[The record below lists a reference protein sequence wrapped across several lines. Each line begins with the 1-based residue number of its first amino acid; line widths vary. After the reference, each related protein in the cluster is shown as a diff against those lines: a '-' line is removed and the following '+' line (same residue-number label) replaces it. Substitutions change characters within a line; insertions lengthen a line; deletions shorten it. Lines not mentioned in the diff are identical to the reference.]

1 MFRPNRISSAGLD
14 QRGEDPSDAVGG
26 RRQNEPVSDPR
37 TATPEARE
45 EHQRISEEVEDA
57 RWRYYVLDDPTLD
70 DADFDRR
77 LRRLEALEG
86 EFPELQTPDSPTQ
99 KVGGAVSTE
108 FTSVDHLRPME
119 SLDNAFTYDE
129 LEAWYARL
137 GRDGV
142 ERPALLCEL
151 KVDGL
156 AINLL
161 YEEGRLVRALTRGDG
176 RTGEDVTPN
185 VKTIDSIPHRL
196 TGTEEFPVPQLL
208 EVRGEVFLPVKAFE
222 RLNESLLEAGKQQF
236 ANPRNSAAG
245 SLRQKDPK
253 VTASRAL
260 GMVCHGL
267 GAREGFEPKAQSHAY
282 EALAAWGLPTSD
294 QVRVV
299 QSLKD
304 VEAYVENAGEHR
316 HTIVPYEIDG
326 VVVKVD
332 DVGLQRRLGSTSRAP
347 RWAIAFKYPP
357 EEVNA
362 KLLDIRV
369 NVGRTG
375 RVTPFG
381 VMEPTKVAGSTV
393 ENATLHNAHEVKR
406 KDVRPGDTVILR
418 KAGDVIPEIL
428 GPVLA
433 LRPKGLAEWV
443 MPTHCP
449 ACGTELAQQKEGDKD
464 LRCPNHRFCPAQ
476 VRERVFHVAGRGAF
490 DIEGLGYEA
499 AVALL
504 DAKAIDDEGDVF
516 DLDEAKLLSAPLFT
530 RAPKKKGEDG
540 PQHSADVSRELNANG
555 ERLLANLRSRLD
567 VPLWRVLVALSIR
580 HVGPTAARALAQEFG
595 TMNAI
600 REASEES
607 LAAAEGVGPTIAEA
621 VIEWF
626 KEPWHAEI
634 VEKWERSGVSM
645 EDARDESV
653 ARTLE
658 GLTVVVT
665 GSLVD
670 FSRDSAKEAIL
681 SRGGKASGSVSK
693 NTDYVVVGDN
703 AGSKADKA
711 EQLGVPVLDEDGFK
725 ALLEGGPSAS

>member
-1 MFRPNRISSAGLD
+1 MS
-14 QRGEDPSDAVGG
+14 VVTG
-26 RRQNEPVSDPR
+26 RMRRVSDPK

-45 EHQRISEEVEDA
+45 EHQRISEEVEEA

-77 LRRLEALEG
+77 LRRLEALEA

-99 KVGGAVSTE
+99 KVGGQVSTE
-108 FTSVDHLRPME
+108 FTAVDHLQRME
-119 SLDNAFTYDE
+119 SLDNAFTYEE
-129 LEAWYARL
+129 LEAWWGRLARE
-137 GRDGV
+137 GV
-142 ERPALLCEL
+142 EQADLLCEL

-161 YEEGRLVRALTRGDG
+161 YEDGRLVRALTRGDG

-185 VKTIDSIPHRL
+185 VKTIDSVPHRL
-196 TGTEEFPVPQLL
+196 TGTDEFPVPRLV
-208 EVRGEVFLPVKAFE
+208 EVRGEVFLPVAAFE
-222 RLNESLLEAGKQQF
+222 RLNASLVEAGKPQF

-245 SLRQKDPK
+245 SLRQKDPR

-267 GAREGFEPKAQSHAY
+267 GAREGFTPDAQSHAY
-282 EALAAWGLPTSD
+282 EALAAWGLPVSD

-299 QSLKD
+299 SSLKE
-304 VEAYVENAGEHR
+304 VEAYVEHVREHR

-332 DVGLQRRLGSTSRAP
+332 DVALQRRLGSTSRAP

-362 KLLDIRV
+362 RLLAIEV
-369 NVGRTG
+369 QVGRTG
-375 RVTPFG
+375 RVSPFG
-381 VMEPTKVAGSTV
+381 LMEPTKVAGSTV
-393 ENATLHNAHEVKR
+393 ERATLHNAHEVRR

-433 LRPKGLAEWV
+433 LRPEGLPEWE
-443 MPTHCP
+443 MPTECP
-449 ACGTELAQQKEGDKD
+449 ACGSTLYQQKEGDRD
-464 LRCPNHRFCPAQ
+464 LRCPNHQYCPAQ

-499 AVALL
+499 ASALL
-504 DAKAIDDEGDVF
+504 EAGAIANEGDVF
-516 DLDEAKLLSAPLFT
+516 DLDEAKVLTAPLFT
-530 RAPKKKGEDG
+530 RAPKRGEEG
-540 PQHSADVSRELNANG
+540 PQLSANG

-595 TMNAI
+595 SMAAI
-600 REASEES
+600 RAASEEE

-621 VIEWF
+621 VTQWF
-626 KEPWHAEI
+626 EVDWHREI
-634 VEKWERSGVSM
+634 VDAWVAAGVAM
-645 EDARDESV
+645 EDQRDESV
-653 ARTLE
+653 RRTLE

-665 GSLVD
+665 GSLQD
-670 FSRDSAKEAIL
+670 FSRDSAKEAVL
-681 SRGGKASGSVSK
+681 ARGGKAAGSVSK
-693 NTDYVVVGDN
+693 KTDFVVVGEN

-725 ALLEGGPSAS
+725 ALLEGGPDAVGAPGADGAE

>member
-1 MFRPNRISSAGLD
+1 M
-14 QRGEDPSDAVGG
+14 
-26 RRQNEPVSDPR
+26 SDPK
-37 TATPEARE
+37 TATPEARD
-45 EHQRISEEVEDA
+45 EHARLSEEIEDA

-70 DADFDRR
+70 DHDFDKRM
-77 LRRLEALEG
+77 RRLEALEE

-119 SLDNAFTYDE
+119 SLDNAFTYEE
-129 LEAWYARL
+129 LESWYARL
-137 GRDGV
+137 AREGIEKAD
-142 ERPALLCEL
+142 LLCEL

-161 YEEGRLVRALTRGDG
+161 YEDGRLVRALTRGDG

-196 TGTEEFPVPQLL
+196 QGTEEFPVPRLV

-267 GAREGFEPKAQSHAY
+267 GAREGFEPQAQSHSY

-294 QVRVV
+294 QVKVV
-299 QSLKD
+299 TSLKD

-332 DVGLQRRLGSTSRAP
+332 DVALQRRLGSTSRAP

-362 KLLDIRV
+362 KLLDILV

-375 RVTPFG
+375 RATPYG

-433 LRPKGLAEWV
+433 LRPKGLRAWK
-443 MPTHCP
+443 MPTKCP
-449 ACGTELAQQKEGDKD
+449 ACKTPLAQQKEGDKD
-464 LRCPNHRFCPAQ
+464 LRCPNHQFCRAQ

-504 DAKAIDDEGDVF
+504 EAGAIDNEGDVF
-516 DLDEAKLLSAPLFT
+516 DLDETKVLTAPLFT
-530 RAPKKKGEDG
+530 RAPKKGEEG
-540 PQHSADVSRELNANG
+540 PQLSANG
-555 ERLLANLRSRLD
+555 ERLLKNLRSRMD

-595 TMNAI
+595 SMAAI
-600 REASEES
+600 REASLEA

-621 VIEWF
+621 VVEWF
-626 KEPWHAEI
+626 GVDWHRDI
-634 VEKWERSGVSM
+634 VDTWTAAGVSM
-645 EDARDESV
+645 EDERDESV
-653 ARTLE
+653 ERTLE

-681 SRGGKASGSVSK
+681 ARGGKAAGSVSK
-693 NTDYVVVGDN
+693 NTSFVVVGDN

-711 EQLGVPVLDEDGFK
+711 ESLGVPVLDEDGFK
-725 ALLEGGPSAS
+725 ALLESGPPQ